1 MMSLWQAHLSF
12 ILLGFVLL
20 GSLRLTAPWRPW
32 LLPVLAL
39 VSFVPIAELPLAAY
53 VRSFTDDLAIS
64 TLVLL
69 GWVSLLRL
77 GVVQPLPRGQRLQV
91 VLLFGL
97 LALSLYPATLG
108 LTYFDPY
115 RWGFN
120 PRPMIVLMGAAALLM
135 LWLRN
140 ALGVW
145 MLAAGTLAFALRLK
159 PSENYWDYLI
169 DPLLAGYCLV
179 AGCGLLL
186 MAGWRRLRP
195 RGVPSPLKPTLT
207 TQR

>member
-39 VSFVPIAELPLAAY
+39 VSFIPLNQLPLAAY

-69 GWVSLLRL
+69 GWVSLRRL
-77 GVVQPLPRGQRLQV
+77 GVIAPMPAKHRVQ
-91 VLLFGL
+91 VLLLFIGL
-97 LALSLYPATLG
+97 TLSLYPATLG
-108 LTYFDPY
+108 LTYLDPY
-115 RWGFN
+115 RWGYN
-120 PRPMIVLMGAAALLM
+120 PRPMIVLMGLAALLL
-135 LWLRN
+135 LWQRN
-140 ALGVW
+140 LLGVL

-159 PSENYWDYLI
+159 PSENYWDYLM
-169 DPLLAGYCLV
+169 DPLLAGYCLI
-179 AGCGLLL
+179 AGTGGLLL
-186 MAGWRRLRP
+186 WLWRRFVLRS
-195 RGVPSPLKPTLT
+195 RGQPLAG
-207 TQR
+207 

>member
-1 MMSLWQAHLSF
+1 MLSLWQAHQSF

-39 VSFVPIAELPLAAY
+39 VSFIPLNQLPLAAY

-69 GWVSLLRL
+69 GWVSLRHL
-77 GVVQPLPRGQRLQV
+77 GVIAPLPAKHRAQ
-91 VLLFGL
+91 VLLLFIGL
-97 LALSLYPATLG
+97 TLSLYPATLG

-115 RWGFN
+115 RWGYN
-120 PRPMIVLMGAAALLM
+120 PRPMIVLMGLAALVL
-135 LWLRN
+135 LWQRN
-140 ALGVW
+140 LLGVL

-159 PSENYWDYLI
+159 PSENYWDYLL
-169 DPLLAGYCLV
+169 DPLLAGYCLI
-179 AGCGLLL
+179 AGSGGLLL
-186 MAGWRRLRP
+186 WLWRRVNQRR
-195 RGVPSPLKPTLT
+195 RGQPLAG
-207 TQR
+207 

>member
-1 MMSLWQAHLSF
+1 MLSLWQAHLSF

-39 VSFVPIAELPLAAY
+39 VSFIPLNQLPLAAY

-69 GWVSLLRL
+69 GWVSLRHL
-77 GVVQPLPRGQRLQV
+77 GVIAPLPAKHRVQ
-91 VLLFGL
+91 VLLLFIGL
-97 LALSLYPATLG
+97 TLSLYPATLG

-115 RWGFN
+115 RWGYN
-120 PRPMIVLMGAAALLM
+120 PRPMIVLMGLAALVL
-135 LWLRN
+135 
-140 ALGVW
+140 LGVL

-159 PSENYWDYLI
+159 PSENYWDYLL
-169 DPLLAGYCLV
+169 DPLLAGYCLI
-179 AGCGLLL
+179 AGSGGLLL
-186 MAGWRRLRP
+186 WLWRR
-195 RGVPSPLKPTLT
+195 V
-207 TQR
+207 TQRSRGQPLAG

>member
-39 VSFVPIAELPLAAY
+39 VSFIPLNQLPLAAY

-69 GWVSLLRL
+69 GWVSLRRL
-77 GVVQPLPRGQRLQV
+77 GVMAPVPGKHRVQ
-91 VLLFGL
+91 VLLLFIGL
-97 LALSLYPATLG
+97 TLSLYPATLG
-108 LTYFDPY
+108 LTYLDPY
-115 RWGFN
+115 RWGYN
-120 PRPMIVLMGAAALLM
+120 PRPMIVLMGLAALLL
-135 LWLRN
+135 LWQRN
-140 ALGVW
+140 LLGVL

-159 PSENYWDYLI
+159 PSENYWDYLM
-169 DPLLAGYCLV
+169 DPLLAGYCLI
-179 AGCGLLL
+179 ASTGGLLL
-186 MAGWRRLRP
+186 WLWRRFVLRS
-195 RGVPSPLKPTLT
+195 RGQPLAG
-207 TQR
+207 